1 MPLVLMCG
9 YPCSGKSTRSQ
20 EIKKFFEQDYNKT
33 VHIVSDDDIIKSSG
47 INKHDLYFNSQKEKE
62 IRGILKSEALRLLGK
77 DDVVILDSGNYIKG
91 YRYELYCAS
100 KSCKTTQ
107 VTVECAVSEST
118 AWEWN
123 EQRPDEDKYSKEAF
137 EALRMRYEAPNSS
150 NRWDKPLFVLQ
161 PDNRCPAHDLYS
173 VLYEREPPPPN
184 QSTQSAPLAP
194 TNFLYELDRITQEIV
209 NSIMVAKKLGLEGSD
224 VKVPGF
230 EGCTLSKLGPE
241 ITPAQLARY
250 RRQFLKYTKLNPPSA
265 SQHTPEHLS
274 QLFVQFLNTT
284 LAGVT

>member
-20 EIKKFFEQDYNKT
+20 EIKKLFEEEHKKNVY
-33 VHIVSDDDIIKSSG
+33 IVSDDDVIKSCG
-47 INKHDLYFNSQKEKE
+47 TNKHDLYLNSPKEKE
-62 IRGILKSEALRLLGK
+62 IRGILKSEVLRLLGK
-77 DDVVILDSGNYIKG
+77 DAVVILDSGNYIKG

-107 VTVECAVSEST
+107 VTVECAAPESVT
-118 AWEWN
+118 WEWN
-123 EQRPDEDKYSKEAF
+123 ERRSDEDKYSREAF
-137 EALRMRYEAPNSS
+137 EALRLRYEAPNSS

-161 PDNRCPAHDLYS
+161 SDDLCPAQDLYS

-209 NSIMVAKKLGLEGSD
+209 NSILVTKKLGLEGSN

-230 EGCTLSKLGPE
+230 KGCTLSKLDSDV
-241 ITPAQLARY
+241 TPAQLARY
-250 RRQFLKYTKLNPPSA
+250 RRQFLNYTKLNPPSA

-274 QLFVQFLNTT
+274 QLFVQFLNTM